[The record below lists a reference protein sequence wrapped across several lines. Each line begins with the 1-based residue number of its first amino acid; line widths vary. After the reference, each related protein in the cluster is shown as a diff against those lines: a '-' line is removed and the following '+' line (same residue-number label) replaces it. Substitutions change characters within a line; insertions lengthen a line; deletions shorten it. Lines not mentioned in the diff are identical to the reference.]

1 MVLLSYGKKLANSV
15 NMILNLSINNIRID
29 EAVKTCRTKETHL
42 ENDKTKTEIPY
53 DLRQCITFHGHL
65 CPGLVYGYLVA
76 KESIRL
82 LGLKRSADEEVVAV
96 CENDSCAIDALQVM
110 LGTTAGKGNL
120 IIKDYGKNAFT
131 IINRTK
137 KLAYRFSRKTTYV
150 YAGKHKDEF
159 EALEKAV
166 SAGTAN
172 EQESLRQR
180 LLKAIDLFSR
190 PFDEVFSTKTSEV
203 LAPPYATIAPSV
215 SCAICGEMT
224 MQTKMVSGKD
234 GKLLCIPCSKNN

>member
-1 MVLLSYGKKLANSV
+1 
-15 NMILNLSINNIRID
+15 
-29 EAVKTCRTKETHL
+29 L
-42 ENDKTKTEIPY
+42 ENDKTNSEIPY
-53 DLRQCITFHGHL
+53 DLRQCISFHGHL

-82 LGLKRSADEEVVAV
+82 LGLKHSMDEEVVAV

-120 IIKDYGKNAFT
+120 IINDYGKNAYT
-131 IINRTK
+131 IVNRTK
-137 KLAYRFSRKTTYV
+137 KQAYRFSRKTTYV
-150 YAGKHKDEF
+150 YAGKYKDEF

-172 EQESLRQR
+172 EQERLRQR

-190 PFDEVFSTKTSEV
+190 PFDEVFSVKTSGV
-203 LAPPYATIAPSV
+203 PVPPYASIAPSV
-215 SCAICGEMT
+215 SCEICGEMT
-224 MQTKMVSGKD
+224 MQTKMISGKG

>member
-1 MVLLSYGKKLANSV
+1 M
-15 NMILNLSINNIRID
+15 
-29 EAVKTCRTKETHL
+29 
-42 ENDKTKTEIPY
+42 ENDKTNTEIPY
-53 DLRQCITFHGHL
+53 DLRQCISFHGHL

-82 LGLKRSADEEVVAV
+82 LGLKRSMDEEVVAV

-120 IIKDYGKNAFT
+120 IINGYGKNVYT
-131 IINRTK
+131 IVNRTK
-137 KLAYRFSRKTTYV
+137 KQAYRFSRITTYV
-150 YAGKHKDEF
+150 YAGKYKDEY

-172 EQESLRQR
+172 ERERLRQR

-190 PFDEVFSTKTSEV
+190 PFDEVFSAKISGV
-203 LAPPYATIAPSV
+203 PVPPYASLAPSV

-224 MQTKMVSGKD
+224 MQTKMISGKD

>member
-1 MVLLSYGKKLANSV
+1 
-15 NMILNLSINNIRID
+15 
-29 EAVKTCRTKETHL
+29 L
-42 ENDKTKTEIPY
+42 ENDKTKAEIPS
-53 DLRQCITFHGHL
+53 DLRQCIDFHGHL

-82 LGLKRSADEEVVAV
+82 LGLKRSTDEEVVAV

-120 IIKDYGKNAFT
+120 IINDYGKNAYT
-131 IINRTK
+131 IVNRTK
-137 KLAYRFSRKTTYV
+137 KQAYRFSRKTTYI

-190 PFDEVFSTKTSEV
+190 PFNEVFSAKRSE
-203 LAPPYATIAPSV
+203 APVPSYAALAPSV

-224 MQTKMVSGKD
+224 MQTKMLSKKD
-234 GKLLCIPCSKNN
+234 GEFICIPCSKNNN